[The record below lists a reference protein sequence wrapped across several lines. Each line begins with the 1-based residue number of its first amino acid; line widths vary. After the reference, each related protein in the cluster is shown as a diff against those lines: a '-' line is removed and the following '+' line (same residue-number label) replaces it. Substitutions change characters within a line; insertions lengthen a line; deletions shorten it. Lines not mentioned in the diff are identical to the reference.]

1 MRPKPFKA
9 RPNFWRPD
17 EYSKPSDVALGS
29 DDVEYIVTEDGV
41 TIQITE
47 HSALAQLVIHY
58 RAMLWRHDDRPRREE
73 VRATLGR
80 LAAMRPEEAA
90 ARWRGLDAAD
100 RAEID
105 RAAWMLFRRK
115 HGPNAMYSKGIRHI
129 KNGPDNLPEIAA
141 FALENMRRED
151 AGRPRVTAMA
161 VAFASDLAEYWFN
174 TKNQQPTVQDTAFY
188 VPTDFQKWAED
199 LFTQTGFPIGD
210 IVKTLQ
216 AGIKA
221 AKQAGRIPK

>member
-1 MRPKPFKA
+1 MRAKPFKA
-9 RPNFWRPD
+9 RPSFWRPD
-17 EYSKPSDVALGS
+17 EYSKPSDAAVGA
-29 DDVEYIVTEDGV
+29 DDVEYLVTEDGV

-47 HSALAQLVIHY
+47 RSALAQLVIHY

-73 VRATLGR
+73 VRATLGQ

-90 ARWRGLDAAD
+90 TRWRELDAAD

-115 HGPNAMYSKGIRHI
+115 HGPNAMYSKSIEYI
-129 KNGPDNLPEIAA
+129 LNGPDNLPEVAA
-141 FALENMRRED
+141 FALENMQRED

-161 VAFASDLAEYWFN
+161 VAFASDLAAHWFD
-174 TKNQQPTVQDTAFY
+174 TKNRQPRAYYTAY
-188 VPTDFQKWAED
+188 DPNEFQEWAQD
-199 LFTQTGFPIGD
+199 LFTKAGFKTGD
-210 IVKTLQ
+210 IVDNLKK
-216 AGIKA
+216 GIKA